1 MKANIENLKTDI
13 NGKSHRLE
21 NGGFMEEYSAILPHV
36 DEWGNH
42 KTPVTLRLYTKTGNR
57 WTACIWIHGTMSGQ
71 EVHGAGSG
79 TASGYGYH
87 KPSAAAG
94 EAIAKAGIK
103 LSEPIDGRG
112 DSSIRDA
119 VLAIAKAVTGKRKII
134 IHKSHA

>member
-1 MKANIENLKTDI
+1 MTADIQNLTTNI
-13 NGKSHRLE
+13 NGKSHRME
-21 NGGFMEEYSAILPHV
+21 NGGFTEEYSAILPHV
-36 DEWGNH
+36 DEYGHH

-57 WTACIWIHGTMSGQ
+57 WTACVWINGTRSGQ
-71 EVHGAGSG
+71 EVYGAGSG

-94 EAIAKAGIK
+94 EAIAKAGIQ

-112 DSSIRDA
+112 DEAIRSA
-119 VLAIAKAVTGKRKII
+119 VLAIAQAVTGKRKII